1 MGFISLFIPEKS
13 AHRIGHRDPFWNG
26 RKKPF
31 MIAAIASFMLLQILF
46 LVNMSYLFGSLF
58 KSEHRVHNLNI
69 LTVDYDGGVI
79 GKSLQG
85 AITQLKADTFPT
97 FDIESSSK
105 YPEAEDIV
113 QAVRRGDHWAAVFS
127 HSGASERLA
136 AALEGG
142 DAAATYDPTNTIT
155 YVWNQVRYPAV
166 EDATIKSSMSQLVAV
181 ARIAYNHMNGTGALQ
196 TLNKNDPAALQAFL
210 NPIQGGDI
218 NIMPTTQGT
227 RVSYNTVAMVMP
239 IIMQFFF
246 LMAINGVSAEFNLYS
261 HLPMLNNGIIRLVL
275 SLSYTFVGSLCWAG
289 YIWAFRE
296 DWSVG
301 AGQFFCTW
309 VIIWLFMHI
318 NFAVVS
324 KNNEINLYSSILT
337 YFQIDVAT
345 GFIPMKFLPFFVL
358 TWVILNVTS
367 TIWPFELA
375 PGFYR
380 WGYALPAHEVWQVL
394 IQIWSGGA
402 VDRLYQALPI
412 LFTWEIVFL
421 PLAVIALNHRCAVA
435 EREHKAKEEERRQLI
450 MAAEKGKADEMGE
463 GRTSESVA
471 ESPVDEKVH
480 SFEADVARN
489 PYSPAIPPPV

>member
-13 AHRIGHRDPFWNG
+13 SHRIGHRDPFWNG

-97 FDIESSSK
+97 FDVESSSK
-105 YPEAEDIV
+105 YPEVQDIV
-113 QAVRRGDHWAAVFS
+113 QAVRRGDHWAAVFT
-127 HSGASERLA
+127 HAGASERLA

-142 DAAATYDPTNTIT
+142 DAAAAYDPTNTIT

-196 TLNKNDPAALQAFL
+196 ALNKNDPAALQAFL

-227 RVSYNTVAMVMP
+227 RVLYNTVAMVMP

-318 NFAVVS
+318 NFAV
-324 KNNEINLYSSILT
+324 
-337 YFQIDVAT
+337 IDVAT

-450 MAAEKGKADEMGE
+450 MAVEKGKADEMGE

>member
-13 AHRIGHRDPFWNG
+13 SHRIGHRDPFWNG

-105 YPEAEDIV
+105 YPEVEDIV

-127 HSGASERLA
+127 HAGASERLA

-227 RVSYNTVAMVMP
+227 RVLYNTVAMVMP

-318 NFAVVS
+318 NFAV
-324 KNNEINLYSSILT
+324 
-337 YFQIDVAT
+337 IDVAT

-471 ESPVDEKVH
+471 ESPVEEKVH

>member
-13 AHRIGHRDPFWNG
+13 SHRIGHRDPFWNG

-79 GKSLQG
+79 GKSLQS

-105 YPEAEDIV
+105 YPEVEDIV

-127 HSGASERLA
+127 HAGASERLA

-142 DAAATYDPTNTIT
+142 DAAAAYDPTNTIT

-196 TLNKNDPAALQAFL
+196 ALNKNDPAALQAFL

-227 RVSYNTVAMVMP
+227 RVLYNTVAMVMP

-318 NFAVVS
+318 NFAV
-324 KNNEINLYSSILT
+324 
-337 YFQIDVAT
+337 IDVAT

-463 GRTSESVA
+463 GRISESVA

>member
-13 AHRIGHRDPFWNG
+13 SHRIGHRDPFWNG

-58 KSEHRVHNLNI
+58 RSEHRVHNLNI

-105 YPEAEDIV
+105 YPEVEDIV
-113 QAVRRGDHWAAVFS
+113 QAVRRGDHWAAVFT
-127 HSGASERLA
+127 HAGASERLA
-136 AALEGG
+136 AALGGG
-142 DAAATYDPTNTIT
+142 DAAAAYDPTNTIT

-227 RVSYNTVAMVMP
+227 RVLYNTVAMVMP

-318 NFAVVS
+318 NFAV
-324 KNNEINLYSSILT
+324 
-337 YFQIDVAT
+337 IDVAT

>member
-31 MIAAIASFMLLQILF
+31 MIAATASFMLLQILF

-58 KSEHRVHNLNI
+58 KSEHRVHNLHI

-85 AITQLKADTFPT
+85 AIQQLKADTFPT
-97 FDIESSSK
+97 FDIESSAK
-105 YPEAEDIV
+105 YPAVEDIV

-127 HSGASERLA
+127 HAGASERLA

-142 DAAATYDPTNTIT
+142 DAATIYDPTNTIT

-181 ARIAYNHMNGTGALQ
+181 ARIAYNHINGTGALQ
-196 TLNKNDPAALQAFL
+196 ALNKNDPAALQAFL

-227 RVSYNTVAMVMP
+227 RVLYNTVAIVMP

-246 LMAINGVSAEFNLYS
+246 LMAVNGVSAEFNLYS
-261 HLPMLNNGIIRLVL
+261 HLPVLNNGIIRLVL

-289 YIWAFRE
+289 YVWAFRE
-296 DWSVG
+296 NWSVG

-309 VIIWLFMHI
+309 IIVWLFMHI
-318 NFAVVS
+318 NFAV
-324 KNNEINLYSSILT
+324 
-337 YFQIDVAT
+337 IDVAT

-375 PGFYR
+375 PSFYR

-435 EREHKAKEEERRQLI
+435 EREHKAHEEERRQLI
-450 MAAEKGKADEMGE
+450 MAAEKGKADDVPDRRSG
-463 GRTSESVA
+463 SEA
-471 ESPVDEKVH
+471 PSPVDEKVH
-480 SFEADVARN
+480 SFEADVQRN
-489 PYSPAIPPPV
+489 PYAPAIPPPV

>member
-1 MGFISLFIPEKS
+1 MGLISLFIPEKS
-13 AHRIGHRDPFWNG
+13 SHRIGHRDPFWNG

-58 KSEHRVHNLNI
+58 RSEHRVHNLNI

-105 YPEAEDIV
+105 YPEVEDIV
-113 QAVRRGDHWAAVFS
+113 QAVRRGDHWAAVFT
-127 HSGASERLA
+127 HAGASERLA

-142 DAAATYDPTNTIT
+142 DAAAAYDPTNTIT

-196 TLNKNDPAALQAFL
+196 ALNKNDPAALQAFL

-227 RVSYNTVAMVMP
+227 RVLYNTVAMVMP

-324 KNNEINLYSSILT
+324 KNNEINLNSSILT
-337 YFQIDVAT
+337 CSQIDVAT

>member
-13 AHRIGHRDPFWNG
+13 SHRIGHRDPFWNG

-69 LTVDYDGGVI
+69 LAVDYDGGVI

-105 YPEAEDIV
+105 YPEVEDIV
-113 QAVRRGDHWAAVFS
+113 QAVRRGDHWAAVFT
-127 HSGASERLA
+127 HAGASERLA
-136 AALEGG
+136 AALGGG
-142 DAAATYDPTNTIT
+142 DAAAAYDPTNTIT

-196 TLNKNDPAALQAFL
+196 ALNKNDPAALQAFL

-227 RVSYNTVAMVMP
+227 RVLYNTVAMVMP

-318 NFAVVS
+318 NFAV
-324 KNNEINLYSSILT
+324 
-337 YFQIDVAT
+337 IDVAT

-435 EREHKAKEEERRQLI
+435 EREHKAKEEERRELI
-450 MAAEKGKADEMGE
+450 MAAEKGKANEMGE

>member
-1 MGFISLFIPEKS
+1 MGFVSLFLPEKS
-13 AHRIGHRDPFWNG
+13 THRIGHRDPFWNG

-31 MIAAIASFMLLQILF
+31 MIAAIASFMLLQVLF

-58 KSEHRVHNLNI
+58 KSEHRVHNLHV

-85 AITQLKADTFPT
+85 AITQLKANTFPT
-97 FDIESSSK
+97 FDFESSAE
-105 YPEAEDIV
+105 YPAAEDIV
-113 QAVRRGDHWAAVFS
+113 QAVRKGDHWAAIFT
-127 HSGASERLA
+127 HAGASDRLA

-142 DAAATYDPTNTIT
+142 DAAAAYDPTNTLT
-155 YVWNQVRYPAV
+155 YVWNEVRYPAV
-166 EDATIKSSMSQLVAV
+166 EDATIKSSMSQLMAV
-181 ARIAYNHMNGTGALQ
+181 VRIAYNHINGTGALQ
-196 TLNKNDPAALQAFL
+196 TLNKNDPTALQAFL

-218 NIMPTTQGT
+218 NIMPTGQGT
-227 RVSYNTVAMVMP
+227 RVLYNTVAMVMP

-246 LMAINGVSAEFNLYS
+246 LMAVNGVSAEFNLYS
-261 HLPMLNNGIIRLVL
+261 HLPVLNNGIIRLVL
-275 SLSYTFVGSLCWAG
+275 SLSYTFIGSLCWAG

-296 DWSVG
+296 DWSVD

-309 VIIWLFMHI
+309 VIMWLFMHI
-318 NFAVVS
+318 NFAV
-324 KNNEINLYSSILT
+324 
-337 YFQIDVAT
+337 IDVAT

-421 PLAVIALNHRCAVA
+421 PLAVVALNHRCAVA
-435 EREHKAKEEERRQLI
+435 EREHKAMEEERRQLI
-450 MAAEKGKADEMGE
+450 RRVETGKADEMPE
-463 GRTSESVA
+463 RLTSEEEAPSPVA
-471 ESPVDEKVH
+471 EKVVQ
-480 SFEADVARN
+480 SFEADVQRGSYVSAV
-489 PYSPAIPPPV
+489 SQQV

>member
-1 MGFISLFIPEKS
+1 MGFVDLFLPEKS
-13 AHRIGHRDPFWNG
+13 SHRIGHRDPFWNG

-58 KSEHRVHNLNI
+58 KSEHRVHNI
-69 LTVDYDGGVI
+69 HVLTVDYDGGVI

-97 FDIESSSK
+97 FDTESSAK
-105 YPEAEDIV
+105 YPTVEDIV
-113 QAVRRGDHWAAVFS
+113 QAVRKGDHWAAVFT
-127 HSGASERLA
+127 HAGASERLA

-142 DAAATYDPTNTIT
+142 DAAAAYDPTNTLT
-155 YVWNQVRYPAV
+155 YVWNEVRYPAV
-166 EDATIKSSMSQLVAV
+166 EDATIKSSMSQLMAV
-181 ARIAYNHMNGTGALQ
+181 VRVAYNHINGTGALQ
-196 TLNKNDPAALQAFL
+196 TLNKDDPAALQAFL
-210 NPIQGGDI
+210 NPIQGEDI
-218 NIMPTTQGT
+218 NIMPTGQGT
-227 RVSYNTVAMVMP
+227 RVMYNTVAMVMP

-246 LMAINGVSAEFNLYS
+246 LMAVNGVSAEFNLYS
-261 HLPMLNNGIIRLVL
+261 HLPVLNNGIIRLVL
-275 SLSYTFVGSLCWAG
+275 SLSYTFIGSLCWAG

-309 VIIWLFMHI
+309 VIMWLFMHI
-318 NFAVVS
+318 NFAV
-324 KNNEINLYSSILT
+324 
-337 YFQIDVAT
+337 IDVAT

-421 PLAVIALNHRCAVA
+421 PLAVVALNHRCAVA
-435 EREHKAKEEERRQLI
+435 EREHKAMEEERRQLI
-450 MAAEKGKADEMGE
+450 TKAEKGKVDEMPE
-463 GRTSESVA
+463 RSASEEA
-471 ESPVDEKVH
+471 PSPVNEKVQ
-480 SFEADVARN
+480 SFEADVQRN
-489 PYSPAIPPPV
+489 AYSPAIPPPV

>member
-13 AHRIGHRDPFWNG
+13 SHRIGHRDPFWNG

-58 KSEHRVHNLNI
+58 RSEHRVHNLNI

-105 YPEAEDIV
+105 YPEVEDIV
-113 QAVRRGDHWAAVFS
+113 QAVRRGDHWAAVFT
-127 HSGASERLA
+127 HAGASERLA

-142 DAAATYDPTNTIT
+142 DAAAAYDPTNTIT

-196 TLNKNDPAALQAFL
+196 ALNKNDPAALQAFL

-227 RVSYNTVAMVMP
+227 RVLYNTVAMVMP

-318 NFAVVS
+318 NFAV
-324 KNNEINLYSSILT
+324 
-337 YFQIDVAT
+337 IDVAT

-450 MAAEKGKADEMGE
+450 LAAEKGKADEMGE

-471 ESPVDEKVH
+471 ESPIEEKVH

>member
-1 MGFISLFIPEKS
+1 MGFVSLFLPEKS
-13 AHRIGHRDPFWNG
+13 SHRIGHRDPFWNG

-58 KSEHRVHNLNI
+58 KSEHRVHNLHV

-97 FDIESSSK
+97 FDIESSTK
-105 YPEAEDIV
+105 YPAIEDIV
-113 QAVRRGDHWAAVFS
+113 QAVRKGDHWAAVFT
-127 HSGASERLA
+127 HAGASDRLA

-142 DAAATYDPTNTIT
+142 DAAAAYDPTNTLS
-155 YVWNQVRYPAV
+155 YVWNEVRYPAV
-166 EDATIKSSMSQLVAV
+166 EDATIKSSMSQLMAV
-181 ARIAYNHMNGTGALQ
+181 VRIAYNHINGTGALQ

-218 NIMPTTQGT
+218 NIMPTGQGT
-227 RVSYNTVAMVMP
+227 RVLYNTVAMVMP

-246 LMAINGVSAEFNLYS
+246 LMAVNGVSAEFNLYS
-261 HLPMLNNGIIRLVL
+261 HLPVLNNGIIRLIL
-275 SLSYTFVGSLCWAG
+275 SLSYTFIGSLCWAG

-296 DWSVG
+296 NWSVG

-309 VIIWLFMHI
+309 VIMWLFMHI
-318 NFAVVS
+318 NFAV
-324 KNNEINLYSSILT
+324 
-337 YFQIDVAT
+337 IDVAT

-421 PLAVIALNHRCAVA
+421 PLAVVALNHRCAVA
-435 EREHKAKEEERRQLI
+435 EREHKAMEEERRQLI
-450 MAAEKGKADEMGE
+450 IKAEKGKVDEMPE
-463 GRTSESVA
+463 RSASEEA
-471 ESPVDEKVH
+471 PSPVDEKVQ
-480 SFEADVARN
+480 SFEADVKRDA
-489 PYSPAIPPPV
+489 YSPAIPPPV

>member
-1 MGFISLFIPEKS
+1 MGFISLFVPEKS
-13 AHRIGHRDPFWNG
+13 SHRIGHRDPFWNG

-105 YPEAEDIV
+105 YSEVEDIV

-127 HSGASERLA
+127 HAGASERLA

-227 RVSYNTVAMVMP
+227 RVLYNTVAMVMP

-318 NFAVVS
+318 NFAV
-324 KNNEINLYSSILT
+324 
-337 YFQIDVAT
+337 IDVAT

-435 EREHKAKEEERRQLI
+435 ERELKAKEEERRQLI

-489 PYSPAIPPPV
+489 PYSPAIPPV

>member
-13 AHRIGHRDPFWNG
+13 SHRIGHRDPFWNG

-105 YPEAEDIV
+105 YPEVEDIV
-113 QAVRRGDHWAAVFS
+113 QAVRRGDHWAAVFT
-127 HSGASERLA
+127 HAGASERLA
-136 AALEGG
+136 AALGGG
-142 DAAATYDPTNTIT
+142 DAAAAYDPTNTIT

-196 TLNKNDPAALQAFL
+196 ALNKNDPAALQAFL

-227 RVSYNTVAMVMP
+227 RVLYNTVAMVMP

-318 NFAVVS
+318 NFAV
-324 KNNEINLYSSILT
+324 
-337 YFQIDVAT
+337 IDVAT

-450 MAAEKGKADEMGE
+450 LAAEKGKADETGE
-463 GRTSESVA
+463 GR
-471 ESPVDEKVH
+471 
-480 SFEADVARN
+480 
-489 PYSPAIPPPV
+489 

>member
-13 AHRIGHRDPFWNG
+13 THRIGHRDPFWNG

-105 YPEAEDIV
+105 YPEVEDIV
-113 QAVRRGDHWAAVFS
+113 QAVRRGDHWAAVFT
-127 HSGASERLA
+127 HAGASERLA

-142 DAAATYDPTNTIT
+142 DAAAAYDPTNTIT

-196 TLNKNDPAALQAFL
+196 ALNKNDPAALQAFL

-227 RVSYNTVAMVMP
+227 RVLYNTVAMVMP

-318 NFAVVS
+318 NFAV
-324 KNNEINLYSSILT
+324 
-337 YFQIDVAT
+337 IDVAT

>member
-13 AHRIGHRDPFWNG
+13 SHRIGHRDPFWNG

-69 LTVDYDGGVI
+69 LAVDYDGGVI

-105 YPEAEDIV
+105 YPEVEDIV
-113 QAVRRGDHWAAVFS
+113 QAVRRGDHWAAVFT
-127 HSGASERLA
+127 HAGASERLA
-136 AALEGG
+136 AALGGG
-142 DAAATYDPTNTIT
+142 DAAAAYDPTNTIT

-196 TLNKNDPAALQAFL
+196 ALNKNDPAALQAFL

-227 RVSYNTVAMVMP
+227 RVLYNTVAMVMP

-309 VIIWLFMHI
+309 IIIWLFMHI
-318 NFAVVS
+318 NFAV
-324 KNNEINLYSSILT
+324 
-337 YFQIDVAT
+337 IDVAT

-450 MAAEKGKADEMGE
+450 LAAEKGKADEMGE
-463 GRTSESVA
+463 GRISESVA

>member
-13 AHRIGHRDPFWNG
+13 SHRIGHRDPFWNG

-105 YPEAEDIV
+105 YPEVEDIV
-113 QAVRRGDHWAAVFS
+113 QAVRRGDHWAAVFT
-127 HSGASERLA
+127 HAGASERLA

-142 DAAATYDPTNTIT
+142 DAAAAYDPTNTIT

-196 TLNKNDPAALQAFL
+196 ALNKNDPAALQAFL

-227 RVSYNTVAMVMP
+227 RVLYNTVAMVMP

-318 NFAVVS
+318 NFAV
-324 KNNEINLYSSILT
+324 
-337 YFQIDVAT
+337 IDVAT

-435 EREHKAKEEERRQLI
+435 EREHKAKEEEKRQLI
-450 MAAEKGKADEMGE
+450 LAAEKGKADEMGE
-463 GRTSESVA
+463 GRISESVA

>member
-13 AHRIGHRDPFWNG
+13 SHRIGHRDPFWNG

-105 YPEAEDIV
+105 YPEVEDIV
-113 QAVRRGDHWAAVFS
+113 QAVRRGDHWAAVFT
-127 HSGASERLA
+127 HAGASERLA

-142 DAAATYDPTNTIT
+142 DAAAAYDPTNTIT

-196 TLNKNDPAALQAFL
+196 ALNKNDPAALQAFL

-227 RVSYNTVAMVMP
+227 RVLYNTVAMVMP

-318 NFAVVS
+318 NFAV
-324 KNNEINLYSSILT
+324 
-337 YFQIDVAT
+337 IDVAT

>member
-13 AHRIGHRDPFWNG
+13 SHRIGHRDPFWNG

-69 LTVDYDGGVI
+69 LTVDYDGGVV

-105 YPEAEDIV
+105 YPEVEDIV

-127 HSGASERLA
+127 HAGASERLA

-155 YVWNQVRYPAV
+155 YVWNQIRYPAV

-227 RVSYNTVAMVMP
+227 RVLYNTVAMVMP

-309 VIIWLFMHI
+309 VIVWLFMHI
-318 NFAVVS
+318 NFAV
-324 KNNEINLYSSILT
+324 
-337 YFQIDVAT
+337 IDVAT

-450 MAAEKGKADEMGE
+450 LAAEKGKADEMGE
-463 GRTSESVA
+463 GRISESAV

>member
-1 MGFISLFIPEKS
+1 MGLISLFIPEKS
-13 AHRIGHRDPFWNG
+13 SHRIGHRDPFWNG

-58 KSEHRVHNLNI
+58 RSEHRVHNLNI

-105 YPEAEDIV
+105 YPEVEDIV
-113 QAVRRGDHWAAVFS
+113 QAVRRGDHWAAVFT
-127 HSGASERLA
+127 HAGASERLA

-142 DAAATYDPTNTIT
+142 DAAAAYDPTNTIT

-196 TLNKNDPAALQAFL
+196 ALNKNDPAALQAFL

-227 RVSYNTVAMVMP
+227 RVLYNTVAMVMP

-318 NFAVVS
+318 NFAV
-324 KNNEINLYSSILT
+324 
-337 YFQIDVAT
+337 IDVAT

>member
-13 AHRIGHRDPFWNG
+13 AHRIGHRDPFWVG
-26 RKKPF
+26 RKKSF
-31 MIAAIASFMLLQILF
+31 VIAATASFMLLQILF
-46 LVNMSYLFGSLF
+46 LANMSYLFGSLF
-58 KSEHRVHNLNI
+58 KSEDRVHNLHI

-79 GKSLQG
+79 GKSMQG
-85 AITQLKADTFPT
+85 AIQQLKADAFPT
-97 FDIESSSK
+97 FDIESSAK
-105 YPEAEDIV
+105 YPEVDDIV

-127 HSGASERLA
+127 HAGASERLA

-142 DAAATYDPTNTIT
+142 DAAAKYDPANTLT
-155 YVWNQVRYPAV
+155 YVWNQVRDPAV
-166 EDATIKSSMSQLVAV
+166 QDATIKSSMSQLIAV
-181 ARIAYNHMNGTGALQ
+181 TRIAYNNMNGTGALQ
-196 TLNKNDPAALQAFL
+196 TLNKNDPAALQVFL

-227 RVSYNTVAMVMP
+227 RVLYNTVAMVMP

-246 LMAINGVSAEFNLYS
+246 LMAVNGVSAEFNLYS
-261 HLPMLNNGIIRLVL
+261 HLPVLNNGIIRLVL
-275 SLSYTFVGSLCWAG
+275 SLLYTFVGSLCWAG

-309 VIIWLFMHI
+309 VIIWLYMHI
-318 NFAVVS
+318 NFAV
-324 KNNEINLYSSILT
+324 
-337 YFQIDVAT
+337 IDVAT
-345 GFIPMKFLPFFVL
+345 GFVPMKFISFFVL

-402 VDRLYQALPI
+402 VDRLYEALPI

-421 PLAVIALNHRCAVA
+421 PLSVIALNHRCAVA
-435 EREHKAKEEERRQLI
+435 EREHKAHEEERRQLI
-450 MAAEKGKADEMGE
+450 LAAEKGKADDAP
-463 GRTSESVA
+463 GRQSGSEAPSLVN
-471 ESPVDEKVH
+471 EKVH
-480 SFEADVARN
+480 SFEADVQRN
-489 PYSPAIPPPV
+489 PYAPVIPPPV